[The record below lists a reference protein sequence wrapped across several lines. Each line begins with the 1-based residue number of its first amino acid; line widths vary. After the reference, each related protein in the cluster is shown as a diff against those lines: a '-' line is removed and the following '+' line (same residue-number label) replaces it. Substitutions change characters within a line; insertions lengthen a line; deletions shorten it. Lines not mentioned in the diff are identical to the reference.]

1 MTKIRSKIQFNPQRL
16 EDTRKASGKKNVVI
30 AASQKKSMSMKER
43 FAKVA
48 RMD

>member
-16 EDTRKASGKKNVVI
+16 EDARKASGKNVVI

-48 RMD
+48 RID

>member
-16 EDTRKASGKKNVVI
+16 EDARKTSSKNVVI

-43 FAKVA
+43 FAKVV

>member
-1 MTKIRSKIQFNPQRL
+1 MHAKHQ
-16 EDTRKASGKKNVVI
+16 AKNVVI